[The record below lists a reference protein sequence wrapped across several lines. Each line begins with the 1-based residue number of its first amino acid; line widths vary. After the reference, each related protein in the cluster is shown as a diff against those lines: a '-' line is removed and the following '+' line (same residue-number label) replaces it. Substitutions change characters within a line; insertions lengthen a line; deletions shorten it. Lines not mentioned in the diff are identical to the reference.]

1 MFTDQYHINSGPRG
15 VECGHNQRMLIVYL
29 FMFQFR
35 WPRPGGRGWQ
45 WRRPRP
51 GGRAPGA
58 SSPGQKSRRSKW
70 LSWSFSVSGQQ
81 QNIAI
86 ITCCLFILKNPS
98 NLDSCSVRTCF
109 EFFLFQFLYSVGPH
123 TSCSIFSRWDLS
135 AFHMKNKYLNPRK
148 SVEILIN
155 LGFWTHSP
163 VRDNQRRGDLHPE
176 HGAPQLG
183 R

>member
-1 MFTDQYHINSGPRG
+1 
-15 VECGHNQRMLIVYL
+15 
-29 FMFQFR
+29 MFQFR

-45 WRRPRP
+45 WRRQRP

-98 NLDSCSVRTCF
+98 NPDSCSIRTCF
-109 EFFLFQFLYSVGPH
+109 EFFLFQFLSSVGPH

-135 AFHMKNKYLNPRK
+135 AFHISRRKWNPLKSWLIKVFGLIPPSETTNAVATFIQSMAPLNSAANPIIYCLFSADVGKLLR
-148 SVEILIN
+148 
-155 LGFWTHSP
+155 
-163 VRDNQRRGDLHPE
+163 
-176 HGAPQLG
+176 
-183 R
+183 